1 MVGKIALGTDFPVE
15 KVNPLHTFYSAAQR
29 KNLQGFPS
37 KGFFKENALT
47 RKEALKGMT
56 TWAAYSNFEES
67 VKGSIEIGK
76 FADFVILTNDI
87 MEVSEE
93 EILNVDVVATIVDGS
108 IVYQKIN

>member
-1 MVGKIALGTDFPVE
+1 
-15 KVNPLHTFYSAAQR
+15 
-29 KNLQGFPS
+29 
-37 KGFFKENALT
+37 
-47 RKEALKGMT
+47 MT

-87 MEVSEE
+87 MKVSEE

>member
-1 MVGKIALGTDFPVE
+1 
-15 KVNPLHTFYSAAQR
+15 
-29 KNLQGFPS
+29 
-37 KGFFKENALT
+37 
-47 RKEALKGMT
+47 MT

>member
-1 MVGKIALGTDFPVE
+1 MG
-15 KVNPLHTFYSAAQR
+15 
-29 KNLQGFPS
+29 
-37 KGFFKENALT
+37 
-47 RKEALKGMT
+47 
-56 TWAAYSNFEES
+56 AYSNFEES

-93 EILNVDVVATIVDGS
+93 EILNVDVVATIVDGI